1 MKNLGKFISTQLSL
15 WPLACENFRALKNV
29 LVRQAEI
36 GGLGVILQHN
46 PARIVSSAASLDKE
60 TLTHRKCFLCSA
72 NRPAEQISRDF
83 EGRKGR
89 KYDILLNP
97 YPILRDHLVIAM
109 KQHCDQSIWRRYVDM
124 LDLARAYQNFIVFY
138 NGPRCGASAPDHHH
152 FQAAARGQL
161 PLENDVDRLLGLLS
175 AGTVPDGLKYLS
187 SSLDANVFLYEKFVP
202 GIFVIRGSTS
212 KSVAKM
218 FYRLLDCAPWDTE
231 THPEPM
237 CNVFTW
243 YSSGEFRSIVI
254 FRAAHRSH
262 HYYSDGPDHLTMSP
276 GCTDMAGCIVVPV
289 PEEFDGIDEAML
301 DSLLME
307 VALKK
312 EDEALICRR
321 LVRTQQNVSVGI
333 MSGKEIAFEILTDGA
348 GVRRAVWKEGKIE
361 YDGSLYDELFFEA
374 RTLSTMFAEPTF
386 RLCGVTIGVG
396 FHWERKED
404 QSFAGALRIIV
415 DRDRLTAV
423 NVIGIEDYL
432 VSVISSEMKSTA
444 PEEFLKAHAVI
455 SRSWLVNQIRHRAD
469 GSGRKKLP
477 PEICDV
483 PALVSYLDAELNV
496 PADSVSEKIVRWYDR
511 EDHGKFD
518 VCADDHCQRYQGLTR
533 AAGRAAMKAVD
544 ATWGEVLMYDGEI
557 CDARFSKCCGGV
569 MEKFSSCW
577 GDVDY
582 DYLQGIADTENSGP
596 ADLSDE
602 KTFRSWLSGPSGEY
616 FCGRASSGLLSQV
629 LNSYDRETGD
639 FFRWQAVYGREELS
653 ALFAAK
659 SGADV
664 GEIQALVPVRRGTS
678 GRIVQLEVIGSRRT
692 VTVGK
697 ELEIRRC
704 LSESHLKSSA
714 FTVDYLDSCGGML
727 DAGEVEDLAR
737 RGERAGFSVIRLC
750 GAGWGHG
757 VGLCQIGAAVMA
769 AEGHTYREI
778 LSHYYPGASP
788 AQGRP
793 LILLCSL

>member
-289 PEEFDGIDEAML
+289 PEEFDRIDEAML

-788 AQGRP
+788 AQGGP
-793 LILLCSL
+793 LNFAV

>member
-175 AGTVPDGLKYLS
+175 AGTVPDGLIYLS

-289 PEEFDGIDEAML
+289 PEEFDRIDEAML

-788 AQGRP
+788 AQGRTREAGG
-793 LILLCSL
+793 L

>member
-289 PEEFDGIDEAML
+289 PEEFDRIDEAML

-793 LILLCSL
+793 LNFAV

>member
-289 PEEFDGIDEAML
+289 PEEFDRIDEAML

-788 AQGRP
+788 AQGRTREAGG
-793 LILLCSL
+793 L